1 MTSTTPGAT
10 PGEPSM
16 GLSGAEGA
24 APWRFLTVSIF
35 CKEMGVMS
43 FCFTKTGGP
52 GGLCSLCDTNGS
64 RGGGRGAGPCFPRT
78 VAGDPGRRQ
87 EGRSAWPQKYRRLTS
102 WWGHRKPLRQ
112 HGAHRPGALL
122 GTRRPEADPHFLYV
136 SGRVFSRK
144 KYTGCGPN
152 SHKNAPKL
160 QEKCSK
166 KSENGGALEICTPPG
181 W

>member
-1 MTSTTPGAT
+1 
-10 PGEPSM
+10 M

-144 KYTGCGPN
+144 IHGVRPKFAQKRAKTSGKMQQKIRKWWGPRN
-152 SHKNAPKL
+152 PHS
-160 QEKCSK
+160 SRVV
-166 KSENGGALEICTPPG
+166 I
-181 W
+181 

>member
-1 MTSTTPGAT
+1 MLHRGNPAWDSVARKAQRHGDFLLFLFFAKKWGSCLFVSLKPGVRGGCVHCAIQT
-10 PGEPSM
+10 
-16 GLSGAEGA
+16 GAGGA
-24 APWRFLTVSIF
+24 
-35 CKEMGVMS
+35 
-43 FCFTKTGGP
+43 
-52 GGLCSLCDTNGS
+52 
-64 RGGGRGAGPCFPRT
+64 GGGRALVFRARWQGIQG
-78 VAGDPGRRQ
+78 GGRQ

-166 KSENGGALEICTPPG
+166 KSENGGALEIRTPPG